1 MGIVFRQDDG
11 SVAVS
16 EIDPKLGEMTSI
28 IIPGDTEVTVAKNY
42 GVLRIKNVWQ
52 LGLNEKLNGKLLSD
66 TVMQNFL
73 FPVHLWSDSDVASI
87 KNTDFLGIIRFI
99 FLPKKTNIS
108 FGDRALIGFYAMGLK
123 ELSKTEID
131 LGRSQFLKKIRLSD
145 GEQGYRIVDSTAAR
159 LGVYFSDNDLIGQ
172 KLNVYLVD
180 ATGKNGVGE
189 KVGQIIEV
197 MGGKVVSI
205 DRRTQPEKKGCEI
218 SGRNLDIG
226 KKVAKLFGCV
236 LTKDKSDFDLEMRL
250 GTEFANNF

>member
-1 MGIVFRQDDG
+1 MKSARRNAYIKRKNVEKKRGGKKSILRKILIPVLIILSILLFIKITTRYWNGHDKVGIVFRQDDG

-28 IIPGDTEVTVAKNY
+28 IIPGDAEVTVAKNY
-42 GVLRIKNVWQ
+42 GVLRIKNVWR

-73 FPVHLWSDSDVASI
+73 FPVHLWSDSDAASI

-159 LGVYFSDNDLIGQ
+159 LGVYFSDTDLIGQ

-197 MGGKVVSI
+197 
-205 DRRTQPEKKGCEI
+205 
-218 SGRNLDIG
+218 
-226 KKVAKLFGCV
+226 
-236 LTKDKSDFDLEMRL
+236 
-250 GTEFANNF
+250 